1 MPLSIQEC
9 TEGLAALRTRASIA
23 TRAMYALIGKEQP
36 VQEVRFQ
43 VVNKGRGA
51 YHVIERATGMVM
63 GMCFTWKAAINRAQV
78 LEARADGKKIN
89 IEGWSQ

>member
-1 MPLSIQEC
+1 MPQSFQER
-9 TEGLAALRTRASIA
+9 TEGLAALRIRATIA
-23 TRAMYALIGKEQP
+23 TSAMYALIGKVQP

-51 YHVIERATGMVM
+51 YHVIESATGKVM
-63 GMCFTWKAAINRAQV
+63 GICFTWMAAINRAQV

>member
-1 MPLSIQEC
+1 MPQSIEERA
-9 TEGLAALRTRASIA
+9 EGLAALRVRATIA
-23 TRAMYALIGKEQP
+23 TSAMYAMIGKEQP

-43 VVNKGRGA
+43 VINKGAGA
-51 YHVIERATGMVM
+51 YHVVERATGKVM
-63 GMCFTWKAAINRAQV
+63 GMCFTWKAAINRAHV